1 VSFYILSLPIFPSL
15 RTKQTPDWLQAQCRM
30 LSVFL
35 SQPLTLLA
43 QSVESATSAAKFQ
56 PKTQFFLLN

>member
-1 VSFYILSLPIFPSL
+1 
-15 RTKQTPDWLQAQCRM
+15 M

-43 QSVESATSAAKFQ
+43 HSVESATSAAKFQ
-56 PKTQFFLLN
+56 RNAILSFELTTITKLP